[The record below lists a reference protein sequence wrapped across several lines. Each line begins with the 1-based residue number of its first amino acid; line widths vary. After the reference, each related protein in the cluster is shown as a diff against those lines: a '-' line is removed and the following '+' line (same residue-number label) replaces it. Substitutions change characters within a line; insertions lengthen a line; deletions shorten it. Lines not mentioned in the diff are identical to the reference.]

1 MAQAQVARRVEIPR
15 LHVFISYASEDA
27 VLAQA
32 INAELKT
39 AFSQAIIRTTLDS
52 EIKLGVDWR
61 TRLEEALSDA
71 DVLLIVATGR
81 QKLSHSYTGFE
92 VGFFS
97 ASKRDR
103 EKMRHFAVPSRWPGW
118 TSKCRWSTAGRPRG
132 G

>member
-52 EIKLGVDWR
+52 EISSAWTGAPGSR
-61 TRLEEALSDA
+61 RRS
-71 DVLLIVATGR
+71 AT
-81 QKLSHSYTGFE
+81 
-92 VGFFS
+92 
-97 ASKRDR
+97 
-103 EKMRHFAVPSRWPGW
+103 P
-118 TSKCRWSTAGRPRG
+118 TSC
-132 G
+132 